1 MEINASQVNL
11 QKLRDAKEVND
22 ALEANDP
29 NSMLTREERLLNA
42 VKLKKDSKS
51 GSHSLASD
59 LVDSSLSGEEQET
72 EWTNLANAF
81 KRVAWYLLWESEGAD
96 NYRKT
101 REHFDAMMSIVE
113 ECHFHV
119 YKCTIESV
127 ISELKAEVKSSLLEK
142 ELRMIQMLSGT
153 LTEAERDV
161 IRNPDRLQW
170 KYILDGDDGIRPEIR
185 NLFVSSILPEVY
197 EHMTETY
204 SLMTP
209 IDDYDDD
216 YVFSVEEIY
225 HIAFGNDN

>member
-1 MEINASQVNL
+1 
-11 QKLRDAKEVND
+11 
-22 ALEANDP
+22 
-29 NSMLTREERLLNA
+29 
-42 VKLKKDSKS
+42 
-51 GSHSLASD
+51 
-59 LVDSSLSGEEQET
+59 
-72 EWTNLANAF
+72 
-81 KRVAWYLLWESEGAD
+81 
-96 NYRKT
+96 
-101 REHFDAMMSIVE
+101 
-113 ECHFHV
+113 
-119 YKCTIESV
+119 
-127 ISELKAEVKSSLLEK
+127 
-142 ELRMIQMLSGT
+142 MLSGT